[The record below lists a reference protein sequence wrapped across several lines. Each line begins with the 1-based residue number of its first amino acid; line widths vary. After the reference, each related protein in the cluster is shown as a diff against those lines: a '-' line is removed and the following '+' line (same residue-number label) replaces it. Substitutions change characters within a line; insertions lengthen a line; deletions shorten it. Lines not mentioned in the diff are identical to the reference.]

1 MGGHAGLYR
10 ATDRVQR
17 WTSGGEDATIRAGT
31 LGWED
36 TSMAETSEA
45 RALLQGAVDT
55 HVHSSPDLVERKLDD
70 FELARQARERG
81 MAGIVLKN
89 HFFTTALRAQLVS
102 IQVPGIALIGSIVL
116 NQPQGGINPWAVE
129 AAGRGGAKVV
139 WMPTAHS
146 ENQLAHESAPGVR
159 PHPAAMH
166 LPGRH
171 AGVRVFND
179 DSLLT
184 ADTEAVLEIIRDRGM
199 VLATGHLTPEEV
211 DRLTARAVEIGLRK
225 IVSTHPDLPAISM
238 PVELQK
244 KLAERGVYFERTFN
258 VTRPQYNTL
267 TVAQL
272 AARIREVGIGSTI
285 MATDFGQPT
294 SPLPA
299 EGLEMYVQGMLEN
312 GISADQVRQ
321 MVSIHARELLDI

>member
-1 MGGHAGLYR
+1 MADR
-10 ATDRVQR
+10 A
-17 WTSGGEDATIRAGT
+17 
-31 LGWED
+31 
-36 TSMAETSEA
+36 EA
-45 RALLQGAVDT
+45 RALLVGAVDT

-70 FELARQARERG
+70 YELVRQARERG
-81 MAGIVLKN
+81 MAGLVLKN
-89 HFFTTALRAQLVS
+89 HFFTTALRARLVS
-102 IQVPGIALIGSIVL
+102 MQAPGIAVIGSIVL

-159 PHPAAMH
+159 AHPAAMH

-171 AGVRVFND
+171 AGVRVFD
-179 DSLLT
+179 DDGSPT
-184 ADTEAVLEIIRDRGM
+184 TDTELVLEIIRDRGM
-199 VLATGHLTPEEV
+199 VLATGHLTPDEV
-211 DRLTARAVEIGLRK
+211 DRLSARAIEMGLKR

-244 KLAERGVYFERTFN
+244 KLSERGIYFERTFN
-258 VTRPQYNTL
+258 VTQPQYATL
-267 TVAQL
+267 TVPEL

-299 EGLEMYVQGMLEN
+299 EGLEMYIAGMLEN
-312 GISADQVRQ
+312 GISAGEVTR
-321 MVSIHARELLDI
+321 MVGEHARSLLDI